1 MSALRNPDMT
11 SEERQALA
19 EVAYHKA
26 YDYERNYGS
35 CPQCILRAVQETVGG
50 IDDATIKA
58 AHGLAGGGGLV
69 GEGVC
74 GALAGGLLAISARFG
89 RDKNKM
95 DRGRYLNNFKK
106 CKELS
111 ERFRQEFGGLSCGD
125 LQQRFTG
132 RSFDMWQAD
141 EYAAFDKARGDQC
154 ARATATVT
162 RWVVEML

>member
-1 MSALRNPDMT
+1 
-11 SEERQALA
+11 
-19 EVAYHKA
+19 
-26 YDYERNYGS
+26 
-35 CPQCILRAVQETVGG
+35 
-50 IDDATIKA
+50 
-58 AHGLAGGGGLV
+58 V

-89 RDKNKM
+89 RDKDKM

>member
-1 MSALRNPDMT
+1 MT
-11 SEERQALA
+11 REEKRALA
-19 EVAYHKA
+19 EVAYRKA
-26 YDYERNYGS
+26 YEYELSCGS

-50 IDDATIKA
+50 IDDGTIKA

-74 GALAGGLLAISARFG
+74 GALTGGLLAISARYG
-89 RDKNKM
+89 RDKHKM
-95 DRGRYLNNFKK
+95 DKGRYLNNLKK

-111 ERFRQEFGGLSCGD
+111 ERFRQEFGGLSCRD
-125 LQQRFTG
+125 LQQRFAG
-132 RSFDMWQAD
+132 RSFDMWQAE
-141 EYAAFDKARGDQC
+141 EYAEFDKARGDQC